1 MIRYE
6 QFTKRYGSIAAA
18 RDVTFCVAPG
28 ETLAVIGPNGSGKT
42 TTLKALVG
50 LIRPTSGR
58 VLVNRLDATS
68 GGATARSAV
77 GYLPQ
82 RLAFPEGI
90 TARTALRLYARLRS
104 VPSGQADMLLE
115 RVSLG
120 DAADRVVDGFSG
132 GMRQR
137 LGLAAALIG
146 EPPVLVLDEPTAA
159 LDPTGALLV
168 RDLLAEIRR
177 DGITVLLSS
186 HDLAEVA
193 SLADRIAI
201 FTAGRVSAVGTLDEL
216 ELWASVRGIEEVYRH
231 LTGALPLRRVA

>member
-6 QFTKRYGSIAAA
+6 RFTKRFGSITAAE
-18 RDVTFCVAPG
+18 DVTLSVAPG
-28 ETLAVIGPNGSGKT
+28 EMLAVIGPNGSDKT

-58 VLVNRLDATS
+58 VAINHLDATT
-68 GGATARSAV
+68 GGPAARSAV

-82 RLAFPEGI
+82 RLTFPEGA
-90 TARTALRLYARLRS
+90 TACAALRLFARLRG
-104 VPSGQADMLLE
+104 VPFGQVDALLE
-115 RVSLG
+115 RVGLA

-146 EPPVLVLDEPTAA
+146 EPAVLVLDEPTAA

-168 RDLLAEIRR
+168 RDLLAGIRR
-177 DGITVLLSS
+177 DGTTVLLSS

-193 SLADRIAI
+193 DLADRIAI
-201 FTAGRVSAVGTLDEL
+201 FAAGRVGAVGTLVEL
-216 ELWASVRGIEEVYRH
+216 EQRANVRGIEEVYRR
-231 LTGALPLRRVA
+231 LTGVLPLRRVA

>member
-1 MIRYE
+1 MIHYE
-6 QFTKRYGSIAAA
+6 RFTKRFGSITAAE
-18 RDVTFCVAPG
+18 DVTLSVAVG

-58 VLVNRLDATS
+58 VAIKGLDATS
-68 GGATARSAV
+68 GGPAARSAV

-82 RLAFPEGI
+82 RLSFPEGV
-90 TARTALRLYARLRS
+90 TARVALRLFARLRG
-104 VPSGQADMLLE
+104 VPFGQVDALLE
-115 RVSLG
+115 RVGLA

-146 EPPVLVLDEPTAA
+146 EPAVLVLDEPTAA

-177 DGITVLLSS
+177 DGTTVLLSS

-201 FTAGRVSAVGTLDEL
+201 FSAGRVGAVGTLAEL
-216 ELWASVRGIEEVYRH
+216 ELRASVRGIDEVYRR
-231 LTGALPLRRVA
+231 LTGAMPLRRVA